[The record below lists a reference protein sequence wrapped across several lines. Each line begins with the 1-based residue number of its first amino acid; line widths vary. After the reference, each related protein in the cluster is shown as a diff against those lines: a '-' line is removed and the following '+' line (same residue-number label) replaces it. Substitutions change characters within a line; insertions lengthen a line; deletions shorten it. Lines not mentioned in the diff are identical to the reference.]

1 MNELETFDVF
11 RTLSDHSKERLEH
24 GLLVHRFPKSQTVI
38 QKGSSVSG
46 AYVVIGGQLRVFTI
60 TPQGNEATLYFIR
73 PGEICVL
80 ALNCIFNNLLYP
92 AWVQAE
98 AGTSV
103 GVIPA
108 PVYRMLFQHEPSI
121 QNLTVNA
128 LSVLVFRLM
137 SELEEIHSLKLDER
151 LAKFLLLKAGADGV
165 LRITQS
171 ELAAHLGTTREVIA
185 RLIGKLVA
193 EKSVATTRGAIAI
206 KRPEEL
212 AKAGSI

>member
-11 RTLSDHSKERLEH
+11 RSLSDPGKEQLER
-24 GLLVHRFPKSQTVI
+24 GLLVHHFPKSQTVI
-38 QKGSSVSG
+38 QKGNSVSG

-98 AGTSV
+98 AGTRV

-108 PVYRMLFQHEPSI
+108 PVYRTLFQHEPPV
-121 QNLTVNA
+121 QNLTINA

-151 LAKFLLLKAGADGV
+151 LAKFLLLRAGADGV

-185 RLIGKLVA
+185 RLIARLVA
-193 EKSVATTRGAIAI
+193 EKSVETRRGAIAI